1 MGSIRIVAPSGIRES
16 SGPGSPGE
24 PPGRK
29 RWEAV
34 GVLMGPFH
42 GRGRPMAPSMCLERR
57 NFAEAHESRSML
69 LGGGEV
75 RVLATGIRP
84 AVTPENVDA
93 F

>member
-1 MGSIRIVAPSGIRES
+1 MGKYPDCSSLRDQRVVWSGI
-16 SGPGSPGE
+16 PGE

-42 GRGRPMAPSMCLERR
+42 GRGRPMAPSMCLDGR
-57 NFAEAHESRSML
+57 NFAEAHESRSMA

-75 RVLATGIRP
+75 HVLVIGVRT
-84 AVTPENVDA
+84 AVAPENVDA